1 MVQILINV
9 LAVTG
14 VTVLVILAL
23 YLLIVLG
30 YMIIF
35 IKRNDIFAL
44 MTSIIGL
51 VLNFGYYMKD

>member
-1 MVQILINV
+1 MYQVLINV

-30 YMIIF
+30 YMIYDL
-35 IKRNDIFAL
+35 IK
-44 MTSIIGL
+44 
-51 VLNFGYYMKD
+51 K

>member
-1 MVQILINV
+1 MAQILTNV

-30 YMIIF
+30 YMLYDL
-35 IKRNDIFAL
+35 IKN
-44 MTSIIGL
+44 S
-51 VLNFGYYMKD
+51 